1 MGIVDDLKGFRVE
14 TENASWHPVIFD
26 KVADYITELEASK
39 EFSDSIV
46 RAYEDLC
53 DRYIYKIVPLYNDRL
68 RKVIDARDEAVHDR
82 MMMEQ
87 RVGEIES
94 RAQKAEARAEKAER
108 ERDEAID
115 AICSRCTELPC
126 RESDCPW
133 SSGQK
138 EE

>member
-1 MGIVDDLKGFRVE
+1 MEIVEELRNFRIGTDLV
-14 TENASWHPVIFD
+14 SWHPEICD
-26 KVADYITELEASK
+26 RAADYITELEASK
-39 EFSDSIV
+39 EFSDSLV

-53 DRYIYKIVPLYNDRL
+53 DRYINKIVPLFNDRL
-68 RKVIDARDEAVHDR
+68 REAINARDEAVHDR

-94 RAQKAEARAEKAER
+94 RAQKAEDRAEKAER

-126 RESDCPW
+126 RESDCPL
-133 SSGQK
+133 SRIQK